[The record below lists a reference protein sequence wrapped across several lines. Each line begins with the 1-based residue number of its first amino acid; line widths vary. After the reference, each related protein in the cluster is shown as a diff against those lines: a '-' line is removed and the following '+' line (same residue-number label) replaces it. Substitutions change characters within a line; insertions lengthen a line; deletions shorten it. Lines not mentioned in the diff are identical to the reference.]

1 MHMEANLE
9 RELANKKRDLVP
21 PPTSDLKDLGTGE
34 GPGRLM
40 DGDWMAREGIRRAR
54 KRFWRTLGWV

>member
-21 PPTSDLKDLGTGE
+21 PPTSDLKDLGASE

-40 DGDWMAREGIRRAR
+40 DG
-54 KRFWRTLGWV
+54 